1 MVICLHLECTYL
13 YFLRCT
19 SLFWDWILSGGSRQT
34 TELILR
40 QSWILTMLFGDSVH
54 IKFSFL
60 EYVFQALFGFRGL
73 SRAMWSEHAFSCFC
87 SAASSSLNTFLLA
100 HPTAASNRLDMLPLR
115 PLHTQRSLPGRF
127 FLQMSTWFIPLL
139 SSRLC
144 PRFILLAKITLSF
157 PSSLCFSP
165 QLF

>member
-1 MVICLHLECTYL
+1 MHL
-13 YFLRCT
+13 
-19 SLFWDWILSGGSRQT
+19 SLLSQVHFT
-34 TELILR
+34 ILR
-40 QSWILTMLFGDSVH
+40 LDSEWGKQTDYRINIKAKLNPDHVIGDSVH

-100 HPTAASNRLDMLPLR
+100 HTTAASNRLDMLPLR